1 MEYFLRTMKSQWGFL
16 SKFTTVGV
24 VININGFNNFLFF
37 NIFFQALGKFIY
49 IKISKKL
56 KSIMGFLTNHVS
68 SMLGKI
74 SVSTQYKLTFLMT
87 EHINQTADQSAN
99 QLSVFA
105 HLGRL
110 WPKKEEH

>member
-1 MEYFLRTMKSQWGFL
+1 M
-16 SKFTTVGV
+16 
-24 VININGFNNFLFF
+24 VITFCVKYINFNQDV
-37 NIFFQALGKFIY
+37 FQTPGKFIY
-49 IKISKKL
+49 IKIGKKL

-87 EHINQTADQSAN
+87 EHINQTAEQSAN

-110 WPKKEEH
+110 